1 MIDGLEQIPI
11 GDLEPQPV
19 GKAPGDWAPLISH
32 PGLPCL
38 LALKLLAAQVVGASV
53 FDKDAARLDEREG
66 DMRRDALVSQGANPI
81 EVAGARSAIVL
92 AAAYDLLYSVRTE
105 ASRSG
110 VLYGDRS
117 DKRSAHDAAVL
128 GGRGEQGG
136 DALVGAT
143 LVFAC
148 DVQHDVVPAVAPV
161 CRKAAGKALGPLGED
176 EEAHVGTLS
185 DDAPC
190 LFAPWIGLGYKEV
203 RRHADADQL
212 AGPYS
217 VRPGARP
224 LQGVVEVLGA
234 RDLRGVQAAPLVVVV
249 HVAVVAPLAH
259 ARAAVPGVPY
269 VVHGLPPFARGGMCG
284 IDGTRLHG
292 HTACSAMADKGLLA
306 VFVSSCSRIPDA
318 SPRPPVYS

>member
-1 MIDGLEQIPI
+1 M
-11 GDLEPQPV
+11 V
-19 GKAPGDWAPLISH
+19 GT
-32 PGLPCL
+32 
-38 LALKLLAAQVVGASV
+38 SV

-66 DMRRDALVSQGANPI
+66 DMRRDALATQGANPI
-81 EVAGARSAIVL
+81 EVAGARSAIIL
-92 AAAYDLLYSVRTE
+92 AAAYDLLYSIWTE
-105 ASRSG
+105 ASRSSL
-110 VLYGDRS
+110 LYGDRS

-128 GGRGEQGG
+128 GGRGEQRG

-148 DVQHDVVPAVAPV
+148 DVQHDVVPAVVPV
-161 CRKAAGKALGPLGED
+161 CRKTAGKALGPLGED

-185 DDAPC
+185 DDVPC
-190 LFAPWIGLGYKEV
+190 LLAPWIGLGYKEV
-203 RRHADADQL
+203 RRHTDADQL
-212 AGPYS
+212 AGPYP

-234 RDLRGVQAAPLVVVV
+234 HDLRGVQAAPLVVVI

-292 HTACSAMADKGLLA
+292 HAVCSAMAGKHLFDSACVIVLQD
-306 VFVSSCSRIPDA
+306 S
-318 SPRPPVYS
+318 